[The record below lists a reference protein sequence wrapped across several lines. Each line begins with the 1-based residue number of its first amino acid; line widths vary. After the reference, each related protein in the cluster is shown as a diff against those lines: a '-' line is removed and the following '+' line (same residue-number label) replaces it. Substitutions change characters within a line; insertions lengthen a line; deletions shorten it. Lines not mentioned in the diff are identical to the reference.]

1 MKYRS
6 KRRAQPDK
14 TAALLLSV
22 VVLSTESS
30 VCECDRTDV
39 QSECQQSECHIET
52 ISSVCYTYAQDKR
65 RKCGQTFRFR
75 TEDVEKQETGRRT

>member
-39 QSECQQSECHIET
+39 QSECHIET
-52 ISSVCYTYAQDKR
+52 ISPVCYTYAQDKR